1 MHHQLSHMIIKSCD
15 LADCFCM
22 RPVEI
27 DVKIVDWHAILH
39 AVVLQKNNLAEL
51 LCIFYVQY
59 VMACTLCVQ
68 EEAVPKKK
76 KKKHK
81 KSSEE

>member
-22 RPVEI
+22 RPAEI

-39 AVVLQKNNLAEL
+39 TVVLQKNNLAEL
-51 LCIFYVQY
+51 LCILY
-59 VMACTLCVQ
+59 VMTCTLCLQ